1 MSFEEVNQA
10 ALTAYPAL
18 LKVLFPG
25 GRVQGRE
32 FVCGDLSG
40 KSGRSLSI
48 NLAKGVWRDFA
59 RGDSGSDPV
68 SLWAAAHGCSQSE
81 AARILAAQLGLSD
94 ERSACTPKRAAA
106 RAKQVLVEADKVP
119 DKIVHPTLGQPAA
132 FWVYRDQQGRVLG
145 LVCRWDHPGGKKTIR
160 PYTLA
165 QRQRRHCL
173 AMEGLGG
180 ATPSLRP
187 RAAGFSAGC
196 TSGDNGGRESR

>member
-1 MSFEEVNQA
+1 MAFEQVNRA
-10 ALTAYPAL
+10 ALNAYPGL
-18 LKVLFPG
+18 LNAILPG
-25 GRVQGRE
+25 GMVQGRE

-48 NLAKGVWRDFA
+48 NLDRGVWRDFA

-132 FWVYRDQQGRVLG
+132 FWVYHHQQGRVLG
-145 LVCRWDHPGGKKTIR
+145 LVCGGTIR
-160 PYTLA
+160 A
-165 QRQRRHCL
+165 VRRPLDHSL
-173 AMEGLGG
+173 LY
-180 ATPSLRP
+180 ATPTATLL
-187 RAAGFSAGC
+187 G
-196 TSGDNGGRESR
+196 NGRVGRSHALSMV